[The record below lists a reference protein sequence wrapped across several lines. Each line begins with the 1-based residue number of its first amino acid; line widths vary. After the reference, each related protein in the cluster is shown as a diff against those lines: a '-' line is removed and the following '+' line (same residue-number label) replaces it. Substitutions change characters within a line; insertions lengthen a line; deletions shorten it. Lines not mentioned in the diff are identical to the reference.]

1 MVRSYMSKEIWGSTK
16 DLMTILP
23 VADILWTGHRNG
35 RDVVCG
41 GHRWPWRG
49 RELTGI
55 EDVLI
60 EDWRSGHWHEIGVV
74 GVKSGRIVIAH
85 YRSGM
90 GVGTYW

>member
-16 DLMTILP
+16 DLMAVLP
-23 VADILWTGHRNG
+23 VADILWTGRGHG

-41 GHRWPWRG
+41 GQTWPWRR

-55 EDVLI
+55 KDVLI
-60 EDWRSGHWHEIGVV
+60 EDWRSGHRHETGVV
-74 GVKSGRIVIAH
+74 GVKSGRVVIAY

-90 GVGTYW
+90 GVGTDW